1 MIKPGWDVF
10 AVDGTKLGEVDVVEG
25 NDTTDIFDG
34 LSIATSALGT
44 PRYVAAER
52 VARIEDGSVHLSLTS
67 SQLDQLHEYLEPE
80 ATSAPTQP
88 TQQHEHSTSLWGRIE
103 RFFRPDAG

>member
-25 NDTTDIFDG
+25 DDTTDIFDG

-67 SQLDQLHEYLEPE
+67 TQLDQLHEYLEPE

-88 TQQHEHSTSLWGRIE
+88 HEQSTSLWGRVG